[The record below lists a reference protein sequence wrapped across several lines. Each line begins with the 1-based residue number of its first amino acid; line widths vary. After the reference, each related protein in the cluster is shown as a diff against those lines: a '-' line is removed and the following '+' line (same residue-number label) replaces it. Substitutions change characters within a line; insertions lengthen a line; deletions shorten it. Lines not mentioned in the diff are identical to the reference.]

1 MAFGFALCFARK
13 SFFDIWP
20 MPIKRVLH
28 LSSESTW
35 RGGEQQMAYLIEE
48 SIIAGL
54 EISVAGKRGSE
65 FQKWCADRGVPFHP
79 MGFKNGLDIS
89 TSNRIKKLA
98 RNQNIDL
105 IHTHS
110 GKSQSLAYWASR
122 LGMPQPV
129 VVHRRVDFPLKSKG
143 FSLRKYTYPGVKAI
157 ICVSKTIEEMVREK
171 TGTEK
176 FVSTVYSGIDFS
188 RFNAEP
194 STGYLHREFG
204 ISPEKK
210 LVANISA
217 LADHKDY
224 PTFIRA
230 AKAFSEKSDEVH
242 FLIVGEGELRSELEK
257 LVSAS
262 GIQNHLTFT
271 GFREDVPK
279 IFRELTAFLIT
290 SKTEG
295 LGTTVIDAMHNG
307 LPILATRG
315 GGIPELVV
323 DGETGFLCEVGDYQC
338 LAEKLLYLIEHPDQA
353 AVFGKNARERSL
365 LFSKEAMAKEVIKI
379 YEKVLA

>member
-1 MAFGFALCFARK
+1 M
-13 SFFDIWP
+13 ST
-20 MPIKRVLH
+20 KRILH

-48 SIIAGL
+48 SLASGI
-54 EISVAGKRGSE
+54 EVSVAVKRNSA
-65 FQKWCADRGVPFHP
+65 FQEWCAERKIPFHP
-79 MGFKNGLDIS
+79 MSFANGLDIS
-89 TSNRIKKLA
+89 TALKIKGVAQERKV
-98 RNQNIDL
+98 DL

-110 GKSQSLAYWASR
+110 GKSQSLAYWASQ

-171 TGTEK
+171 TGTDK

-188 RFNAEP
+188 RFNSAP
-194 STGYLHREFG
+194 ATGYLHREFG

-242 FLIVGEGELRSELEK
+242 FLIVGDGELRSELEK

-262 GIQNHLTFT
+262 GIQNHLTFM

-323 DGETGFLCEVGDYQC
+323 DGETGFLCEVGDHQC
-338 LAEKLLYLIEHPDQA
+338 LAEKLLYLIEHPDEA
-353 AVFGKNARERSL
+353 ADFGKNARERSL
-365 LFSKEAMAKEVIKI
+365 LFSKEAMAREVVKI